1 MLADASRIEGE
12 LAIPTP
18 EAAMATRAHGVLE
31 RGSGPPILPALAA
44 HATADRATPDVFKF
58 LGSATCATVVMVA
71 RGFTFLILGL
81 QFTRLVMMSRG
92 RDCGLLG
99 TTSA

>member
-44 HATADRATPDVFKF
+44 QVFADCATAKYFEYLGTAT
-58 LGSATCATVVMVA
+58 SATAVMVA

-81 QFTRLVMMSRG
+81 RLYIYRVYIG
-92 RDCGLLG
+92 
-99 TTSA
+99 